1 MMQTQFVSLTR
12 VGNTCDTLADTVD
25 LKTFSYYS
33 KYTNYNSPTIVLMSK
48 GKEGC
53 YNNNNDNNKLQTI
66 V

>member
-1 MMQTQFVSLTR
+1 MAGGLTR

-33 KYTNYNSPTIVLMSK
+33 KYTNCNSPTIVLMSK

-53 YNNNNDNNKLQTI
+53 RFLNSSQFTL
-66 V
+66 